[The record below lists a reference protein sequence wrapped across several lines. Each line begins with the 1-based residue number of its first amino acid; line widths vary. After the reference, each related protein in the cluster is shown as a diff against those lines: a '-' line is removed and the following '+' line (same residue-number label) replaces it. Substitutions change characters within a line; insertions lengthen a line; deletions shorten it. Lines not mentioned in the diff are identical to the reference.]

1 MHLKELFIMEEKP
14 DQENDDFAA
23 YARHGN
29 YGAVGAAGSIFLARD
44 TKRILLSHRSAD
56 VLEPGQWGTW
66 GGAKEYGETPEEAAR
81 REAKEEAG
89 FAGPVQMIPLYV
101 AHGGEGWTYS
111 NFLAIIDRE
120 FTPVLNW
127 ETQGFRWCRYGRWP
141 QPLHRG
147 LKALL
152 ADPASVQT
160 IKKVLA
166 KLDGG

>member
-1 MHLKELFIMEEKP
+1 MQLTELFLMEDEP
-14 DQENDDFAA
+14 DEQEADDFDAL
-23 YARHGN
+23 ARHGK

-44 TKRILLSHRSAD
+44 TKRILLSHRSMA
-56 VLEPGQWGTW
+56 VLEPGMWGTW
-66 GGAKEYGETPEEAAR
+66 GGAKRYGETAEEAAH
-81 REAKEEAG
+81 REAREEAG

-101 AHGGEGWTYS
+101 AHAGQGWTYS

-141 QPLHRG
+141 RPMHPG
-147 LKALL
+147 LAALF

-166 KLDGG
+166 ELG